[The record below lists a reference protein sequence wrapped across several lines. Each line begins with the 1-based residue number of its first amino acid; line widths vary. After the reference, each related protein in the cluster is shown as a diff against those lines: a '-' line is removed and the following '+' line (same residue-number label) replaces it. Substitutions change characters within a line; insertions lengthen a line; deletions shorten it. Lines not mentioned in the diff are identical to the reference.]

1 MKKFTYLLAG
11 CFAVLIIAFGFAACE
26 QKKNGGGDI
35 GGGTTTG
42 GGTTGGGT
50 TGGST
55 TTTPDANTLVG
66 TWKYTGTDGYN
77 GSITVTLVVNA
88 DHTGSQTVTEA
99 GYRPTTMPFSW
110 NYNVSTEVITI
121 ILQDPEY
128 GGTYPAK
135 YKIGWFGLDRFYVYP
150 MSDGTYYDDEL
161 MGPFVRQSGGG
172 TATTPSAEESQLLGT
187 WKYSGTDGYN
197 GSITVTLVVKADH
210 TGSQTVT
217 EAGYGSTTMPFSWNY
232 NASTE
237 VITIIL
243 QDPYYGG
250 AYPVKYKIEWFGKD
264 RFFVYPMSDGYYYD
278 DELMG
283 PFVRQ

>member
-35 GGGTTTG
+35 GGGTT
-42 GGTTGGGT
+42 GGGT

-66 TWKYTGTDGYN
+66 TWKYSETN
-77 GSITVTLVVNA
+77 
-88 DHTGSQTVTEA
+88 
-99 GYRPTTMPFSW
+99 
-110 NYNVSTEVITI
+110 
-121 ILQDPEY
+121 
-128 GGTYPAK
+128 
-135 YKIGWFGLDRFYVYP
+135 
-150 MSDGTYYDDEL
+150 
-161 MGPFVRQSGGG
+161 
-172 TATTPSAEESQLLGT
+172 
-187 WKYSGTDGYN
+187 GYN